1 MGHIFLR
8 QCRFFED
15 TPKMRTVDEVVSM
28 PEVVCTIMAVQVSKV
43 MAVNLLRRG
52 ATVVLSQVTNEGRG
66 IQLLKL
72 GEKYFHWMAGV
83 SSGSNSK
90 ASSTTGSGVVGQKT
104 RSMTFLTQSWP
115 GKK

>member
-1 MGHIFLR
+1 
-8 QCRFFED
+8 
-15 TPKMRTVDEVVSM
+15 MRTVDEVVSM

-72 GEKYFHWMAGV
+72 GEKYFHWMGGRWQDDRIDDFPDPTMAGEHLV
-83 SSGSNSK
+83 KELRRRSS
-90 ASSTTGSGVVGQKT
+90 
-104 RSMTFLTQSWP
+104 RP
-115 GKK
+115 